1 MRWEIREFAAL
12 TGAELYA
19 ILQLR
24 QEVFVV
30 EQKCPYLDADG
41 LDHAAAHLFAA
52 DGERVVATARIF
64 APGVRRAEAVIGR
77 VVSSPSLRR
86 SGVGREL
93 MRRAVAAVEERHGAV
108 AIWLGAQKYL
118 ERFYASFGF
127 VRDGA
132 DYDEDGIPHLPMRR
146 PEDRGQTR
154 V

>member
-1 MRWEIREFAAL
+1 MHWDLREFSAL
-12 TGAELYA
+12 AGSEVYA
-19 ILQLR
+19 LMALR
-24 QEVFVV
+24 QAVFVV

-41 LDHAAAHLFAA
+41 LDAEATHLFAL
-52 DGERVVATARIF
+52 DGGATVACARLF

-77 VVSSPSLRR
+77 VVTAPSVRK

-93 MRRAVAAVEERHGAV
+93 MRRAIAALEERHGGV

-127 VRDGA
+127 VRDGD
-132 DYDEDGIPHLPMRR
+132 DYLEDDIPHLPMRR
-146 PEDRGQTR
+146 PEDRVQSR